1 MKNRKYEKTTS
12 NKITVKGVLSPDCKY
27 VTFIND
33 DKEEEKV
40 YLSKCL
46 DPFADQEITFMITN
60 KIIEDL
66 DEEFEE
72 E

>member
-1 MKNRKYEKTTS
+1 MKNRKYEKITS
-12 NKITVKGVLSPDCKY
+12 NKITVKGELSPDCNY

-33 DKEEEKV
+33 DKDEEKV

-46 DPFADQEITFMITN
+46 SPFAGQEITFMITN
-60 KIIEDL
+60 KITEDL